1 MSFLRYSAV
10 GGAATAVHYGV
21 LAGLV
26 ERAGMRSELAAA
38 IGAVCGAIAAYV
50 GNRRFTFAAAVPHR
64 FALPRFVAAAV
75 ASALLSAAT
84 VWWLDAALG
93 VHYLLAQA
101 VATALTL
108 GGGYLLNKH
117 WAFRP

>member
-26 ERAGMRSELAAA
+26 ERACMRSDLAAA
-38 IGAVCGAIAAYV
+38 IGAVCGAIAAYW
-50 GNRRFTFAAAVPHR
+50 GNRGFTFAAAVPHH
-64 FALPRFVAAAV
+64 FALPRFLVAAA
-75 ASALLSAAT
+75 ASALMSATT
-84 VWWLDAALG
+84 VWWLATPLG
-93 VHYLLAQA
+93 MRYLLAQV
-101 VATALTL
+101 VATVLTL
-108 GGGYLLNKH
+108 GGGYVLNKH